1 LSALFEFKECPVV
14 QKMWL
19 PLALT
24 LLTGACLAPVHA
36 AEKLSTVAPV
46 ADLVAEAE
54 LKIKEIEESLAT
66 PDAYTKAKKKGVP
79 QSAGTLAV
87 LAQAI
92 AEHDEESAWKK
103 SAADIRD
110 GALAIAKSGSID
122 DAKKGLEAVKTAA
135 GGTAGSGKVEHAWDK
150 LIDMDSL
157 MSEVSK
163 RNGKVRKA
171 VSKAPDDFAVASR
184 DASVLAVL
192 SLAIE
197 ADTHDVKDKAD
208 IEKWKQYSKDLQTS
222 MTKIATTLKAKN
234 QPEAKTL
241 FVGSGASCNKCHTE
255 IRDK

>member
-1 LSALFEFKECPVV
+1 MV

-24 LLTGACLAPVHA
+24 LLAGACLVPAQA
-36 AEKLSTVAPV
+36 ADKLSTVTPV

-54 LKIKEIEESLAT
+54 LKLKELEGFVADGDT
-66 PDAYTKAKKKGVP
+66 YTKNKKKGIP
-79 QSAGTLAV
+79 QAAGTLAV
-87 LAQAI
+87 LAQGI

-110 GALAIAKSGSID
+110 AALSIAKAATGGKGA
-122 DAKKGLEAVKTAA
+122 DA
-135 GGTAGSGKVEHAWDK
+135 KVEHAWDK

-163 RNGKVRKA
+163 RNNGLRKTFR
-171 VSKAPDDFAVASR
+171 KAPDDAVAASR

-192 SLAIE
+192 ALVIE
-197 ADTHDVKDKAD
+197 ADTHEVKDKAD
-208 IEKWKQYSKDLQTS
+208 IEKWKTYSKQLQTS
-222 MTKIATTLKAKN
+222 MTKISAALKAKKD
-234 QPEAKTL
+234 ADGKAL
-241 FVGSGASCNKCHTE
+241 FLGDAAGSCNKCHTE